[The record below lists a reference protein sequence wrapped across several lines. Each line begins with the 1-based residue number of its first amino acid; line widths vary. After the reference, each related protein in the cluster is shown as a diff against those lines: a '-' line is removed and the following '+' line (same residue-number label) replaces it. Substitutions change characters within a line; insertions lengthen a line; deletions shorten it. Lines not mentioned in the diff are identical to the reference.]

1 MQKCSRM
8 IDEMEW
14 RARLYVSMNR
24 IHSDFFVVM
33 VVALFFVSCHVLCA
47 CDSSSEEK
55 SALVGV

>member
-1 MQKCSRM
+1 M

-14 RARLYVSMNR
+14 RAVSMNR
-24 IHSDFFVVM
+24 MHSDFFVVM

>member
-14 RARLYVSMNR
+14 RAVSMNR
-24 IHSDFFVVM
+24 MHSDFFVVM